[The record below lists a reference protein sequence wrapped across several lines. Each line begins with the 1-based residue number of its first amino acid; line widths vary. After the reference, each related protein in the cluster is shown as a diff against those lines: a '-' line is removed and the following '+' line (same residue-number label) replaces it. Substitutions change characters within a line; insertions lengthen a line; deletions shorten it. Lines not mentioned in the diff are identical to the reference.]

1 MSGISRSDNTGEE
14 TLTFSTSYGPAND
27 KQYSTHLDLWWL
39 KLGTEA
45 KNLLSASPAM
55 VCSFLFLM
63 NSNLCSFHL
72 AKHCLIN
79 GENCVVAYQ
88 SDDVRSLGPP
98 TVFGDVAK
106 ANLLLYNVTQG
117 DVESDVPQKLRGVT
131 FSASTDKAA
140 TIKDK
145 LPSKTDEY
153 CYYSRPLVLARGT
166 SQEAPTGV
174 PSALT
179 YDRLGGS
186 ELAQFWHESATG
198 TGPGWVTFD
207 PDLQTA
213 AMANRNALG
222 DLLPTIPTGLVF
234 SPKTCVTYV
243 APPVD
248 PDHEDTLLYH
258 AGL

>member
-45 KNLLSASPAM
+45 KNILSASPTM
-55 VCSFLFLM
+55 VCSVLFLR

-88 SDDVRSLGPP
+88 SDDVRSPGPP

-117 DVESDVPQKLRGVT
+117 DVESDVPQKVRGVT

-145 LPSKTDEY
+145 LPSQTDEF
-153 CYYSRPLVLARGT
+153 CYYTRPLVLARGP
-166 SQEAPTGV
+166 SQDVPTGV
-174 PSALT
+174 PGTLT
-179 YDRLGGS
+179 YDRLDGS
-186 ELAQFWHESATG
+186 VLAQFWHELVTG
-198 TGPGWVTFD
+198 TGSGWVTFD

-213 AMANRNALG
+213 AMANQNDLG
-222 DLLPTIPTGLVF
+222 DLLPPIPTGLVL
-234 SPKTCVTYV
+234 STKTCVTYIS
-243 APPVD
+243 PPAD
-248 PDHEDTLLYH
+248 PDHHDALLYRT
-258 AGL
+258 GL